1 MSRRDDKA
9 KAKVEEAKG
18 RAAKAVAKDQAA
30 KDALVEKVN
39 QKGGAGK
46 LTKKELDLAKR
57 MGEGE
62 GKNNNP

>member
-1 MSRRDDKA
+1 MGRKREERKYQEA
-9 KAKVEEAKG
+9 KAKTQQ
-18 RAAKAVAKDQAA
+18 AAAKDQAA
-30 KDALVEKVN
+30 KEALVEKMN

-62 GKNNNP
+62 GKKE

>member
-1 MSRRDDKA
+1 MSRKQEKYDAKKA
-9 KAKVEEAKG
+9 AAEKA
-18 RAAKAVAKDQAA
+18 AAADQTA
-30 KDALVEKVN
+30 KDALVAKVN

>member
-1 MSRRDDKA
+1 MSREAKRQEKYEKA
-9 KAKVEEAKG
+9 KA
-18 RAAKAVAKDQAA
+18 AAEKASAKDQAA
-30 KDALVEKVN
+30 KDALVAKVN

-62 GKNNNP
+62 GKGNNA

>member
-9 KAKVEEAKG
+9 KAKVEEAKD
-18 RAAKAVAKDQAA
+18 RTAKAVAKDQAA
-30 KDALVEKVN
+30 KDALVAKVN

>member
-1 MSRRDDKA
+1 MSRKQE
-9 KAKVEEAKG
+9 KYEAKK
-18 RAAKAVAKDQAA
+18 AAAEKAAAADQAA
-30 KDALVEKVN
+30 KDALVAKVN